1 MSEAL
6 GKRLNEMEPKTP
18 AELFPAGNGKMK
30 AAEAIPEILKILAGV
45 DRKYHPVIFDTVL
58 RLDRIDKGEDV
69 TEIDARLK
77 ELARER
83 RQREIEQDQP
93 QGWWRRR
100 NGN

>member
-6 GKRLNEMEPKTP
+6 GKRLNDIQTNPP
-18 AELFPAGNGKMK
+18 AMFCAGNGKMK

-69 TEIDARLK
+69 AEIGAQLQ

-83 RQREIEQDQP
+83 RQREIEQEQP
-93 QGWWRRR
+93 QGWWKRR
-100 NGN
+100 NG